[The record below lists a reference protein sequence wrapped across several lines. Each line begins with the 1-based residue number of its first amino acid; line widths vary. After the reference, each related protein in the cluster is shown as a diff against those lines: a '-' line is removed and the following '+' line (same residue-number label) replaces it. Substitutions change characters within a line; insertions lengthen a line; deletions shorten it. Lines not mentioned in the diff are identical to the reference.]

1 MNNNFGVLFEQ
12 CTLAKEASSSFRFYL
27 PTRIEF
33 GIGILERVGEEAS
46 KLGKR
51 ALIVVGKGGSMKRTG
66 VLNKLQDLLYKNG
79 VESFVFDQVQPNPI
93 APTVDEGA
101 QFAREKRCDL
111 VIGLGGG
118 SPIDT
123 AKCIAFMAKSPGKF
137 WDYVQSGSGGRKTP
151 QEALPIIAIPT
162 TAGTGT
168 EADPFAVITNP
179 ETKEKIGI
187 GFELLFPKVSL
198 VDPQLMLTVPKD
210 QTAYTGMDAF
220 YHALESYLNL
230 NHQPASDL
238 LALQAIRLITEYL
251 PRAYENGQDLVAR
264 TKLAWA
270 STAAGICETLA
281 GCIGLHALEHPVSG
295 HYPEVPHGAGL
306 AALGPAFFEYILPYT
321 QERLAC
327 VAEAMGEKTDGLTLE
342 EAAKAAISAIRSLQ
356 ARVGLDRL
364 NLRTLGVEADIIPR
378 LATDAIAT
386 MGSLVSV
393 TPGNL
398 GKNDLMKIYTR
409 ALTG

>member
-1 MNNNFGVLFEQ
+1 MR
-12 CTLAKEASSSFRFYL
+12 FRYYL

-33 GIGILERVGEEAS
+33 GVGVLERVGEEAR
-46 KLGKR
+46 KLGRR
-51 ALIVVGKGGSMKRTG
+51 ALIVVGRGGSMRRVG
-66 VLNKLQDLLYKNG
+66 VLERVEGLLHKEG
-79 VESFVFDQVQPNPI
+79 VEPIVFDKVQPNPI

-101 QFAREKRCDL
+101 RLARDEGCDL

-118 SPIDT
+118 SPIDS
-123 AKCIAFMAKSPGKF
+123 AKCIAFMAKSPGKY

-179 ETKEKIGI
+179 KTKEKIGI
-187 GFELLFPKVSL
+187 GFECLFPKVSL
-198 VDPQLMLTVPKD
+198 VDPQLMLTVPQD

-238 LALQAIRLITEYL
+238 LALEAISLITEYL
-251 PRAYENGQDLVAR
+251 PRAYRDGEDLEAR

-270 STAAGICETLA
+270 STAAGICETLS
-281 GCIGLHALEHPVSG
+281 GCIGLHSMEHPLSG
-295 HYPEVPHGAGL
+295 HYPEIPHGAGL
-306 AALGPAFFEYILPYT
+306 AALGPAFFEHILP
-321 QERLAC
+321 QARERLAR
-327 VAEAMGEKTDGLTLE
+327 VAQAMGQGTEGLHPE
-342 EAAKAAISAIRSLQ
+342 EAARAVISALCRLQ
-356 ARVGLDRL
+356 SKVGLA
-364 NLRTLGVEADIIPR
+364 NASLRRLGVEEELIPR
-378 LATDAIAT
+378 LAEEAQAT
-386 MGSLVSV
+386 MGGLLVA

-398 GKNDLMKIYTR
+398 GKDDLIEIYRR
-409 ALTG
+409 ALAYNERG